1 MKVRTITQVALMT
14 AILII
19 LGLIPGIPIG
29 FIPLPIVLQNLG
41 VMLAGALLG
50 SKKGT
55 LAVFSLLVLVALG
68 CPFLPGGRGGIAVFI
83 GPSGG
88 YLLSYLL
95 CPLIMGKSFELF
107 SNKKML
113 VDFAIIWIIGVA
125 FINVFG
131 AIGLTVSTG
140 MPFLKSLLSVLVFIP
155 GDTIKSIAAVLI
167 FEKLRVT
174 VVFRSNI

>member
-1 MKVRTITQVALMT
+1 MKIRTITQVALMT

-19 LGLIPGIPIG
+19 LGLIPGIPVG
-29 FIPLPIVLQNLG
+29 FIPVPIVLQNLG

-95 CPLIMGKSFELF
+95 CPLIMGKSLKLF
-107 SNKKML
+107 SSRKML
-113 VDFAIIWIIGVA
+113 VDFAIIWIVGVV
-125 FINVFG
+125 FINVCG
-131 AIGLTVSTG
+131 AIGLTVLTG
-140 MPFLKSLLSVLVFIP
+140 MPLLKALLSVLVFIP
-155 GDTIKSIAAVLI
+155 GDTIKSVAAVLV
-167 FEKLRVT
+167 FEKLRANAA
-174 VVFRSNI
+174 FRSSI